1 MDRFVWDDAK
11 NAENIA
17 LRGFGLDIVYLLDWS
32 AVVFREDTRFDYG
45 ESRLVVMGRI
55 EKKPYYV
62 VIVPRDGTIRVLS
75 ARRMHE
81 KEAHR
86 YGV

>member
-1 MDRFVWDDAK
+1 MRT
-11 NAENIA
+11 I
-17 LRGFGLDIVYLLDWS
+17 
-32 AVVFREDTRFDYG
+32 DYG

>member
-45 ESRLVVMGRI
+45 ESRLVVMGQDR
-55 EKKPYYV
+55 
-62 VIVPRDGTIRVLS
+62 
-75 ARRMHE
+75 
-81 KEAHR
+81 KEAVLRGDRAAGWHDPR
-86 YGV
+86 SECASHA